1 MNDFKLK
8 LILSGLG
15 GVIFSFI
22 FILLT
27 FVLPV
32 KDKKDA
38 DKMFTDNFRQPKKVV
53 RKKTVKKKRE
63 KKEEK

>member
-1 MNDFKLK
+1 MSDFKLK

-38 DKMFTDNFRQPKKVV
+38 FVPKPKGKLQIISHSLKN
-53 RKKTVKKKRE
+53 R
-63 KKEEK
+63 

>member
-1 MNDFKLK
+1 MSDFKLK

-15 GVIFSFI
+15 GIVFSFI

-32 KDKKDA
+32 KENKGAYVYK
-38 DKMFTDNFRQPKKVV
+38 PKGKLQTISHSLKN
-53 RKKTVKKKRE
+53 R
-63 KKEEK
+63 

>member
-1 MNDFKLK
+1 MHDFKLK

-15 GVIFSFI
+15 GIIFSFI

-32 KDKKDA
+32 KDKSDTFVSK
-38 DKMFTDNFRQPKKVV
+38 PKGKLQIISHSLKN
-53 RKKTVKKKRE
+53 R
-63 KKEEK
+63 

>member
-1 MNDFKLK
+1 MSDFKLK

-38 DKMFTDNFRQPKKVV
+38 FVSKPKGKLQKISHSLKN
-53 RKKTVKKKRE
+53 RY
-63 KKEEK
+63 

>member
-1 MNDFKLK
+1 MSDFKLK

-27 FVLPV
+27 FVLPL
-32 KDKKDA
+32 KDKQDA
-38 DKMFTDNFRQPKKVV
+38 FVYKPKGKLQIISHSLKN
-53 RKKTVKKKRE
+53 R
-63 KKEEK
+63 

>member
-1 MNDFKLK
+1 MSDFKLK

-38 DKMFTDNFRQPKKVV
+38 LIYKPKGKLQIISHSL
-53 RKKTVKKKRE
+53 RNK
-63 KKEEK
+63 